1 MRFIDKENYTQH
13 GGALMEFCFFL
24 FVRTKSNFTV
34 SKKFEVPVWCA
45 FAHESIMC
53 FPFTEV
59 STYYLCSIFPK
70 NKNKNSNSSL

>member
-34 SKKFEVPVWCA
+34 SKKFEVPV
-45 FAHESIMC
+45 
-53 FPFTEV
+53 
-59 STYYLCSIFPK
+59 
-70 NKNKNSNSSL
+70 